1 MALRQLL
8 AHFSVYFSLSSI
20 LSEGEALDELQG
32 LVSPDGLS
40 EVLAGMDEVAS
51 CRCGKCSF
59 EGLTLQEGSGGVDFE
74 ARFAFVPSPDFLTD
88 EQLGAL
94 EEFNGIFTEQDLAL
108 GGEVSEMGREA
119 AALLSGAVLKLAK
132 GNNLSLVDFHEP
144 NFLLVRE
151 NTAVQVANSFSLSH
165 AEARRIVEGGGLKV
179 NGEPFSPG
187 DSLAEGDRLQIGHN
201 RQRTL

>member
-8 AHFSVYFSLSSI
+8 ANFSVYFSLSSS

-40 EVLAGMDEVAS
+40 EVLAGMDEVTS
-51 CRCGKCSF
+51 CRCGKCGF
-59 EGLTLQEGSGGVDFE
+59 EGLSLQEGSGGVDF
-74 ARFAFVPSPDFLTD
+74 AASFAFVPSSDFLTD

-94 EEFNGIFTEQDLAL
+94 EEFNGIFTDQALAL
-108 GGEVSEMGREA
+108 GGEVVEMGSEA
-119 AALLSGAVLKLAK
+119 AALLSEALLKLAQ
-132 GNNLSLVDFHEP
+132 GNNLSLVDFHEAR
-144 NFLLVRE
+144 FLLARE
-151 NTAVQVANSFSLSH
+151 NPAVQVANSFSLSH

-179 NGEPFSPG
+179 NGEPFSHG
-187 DSLAEGDRLQIGHN
+187 DALVKGDQLQIGHN